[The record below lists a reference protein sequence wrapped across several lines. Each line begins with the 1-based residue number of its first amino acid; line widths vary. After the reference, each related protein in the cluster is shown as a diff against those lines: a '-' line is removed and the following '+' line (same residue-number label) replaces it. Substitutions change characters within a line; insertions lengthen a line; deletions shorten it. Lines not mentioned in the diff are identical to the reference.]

1 MGKRRKEAILV
12 KGVTAMATAWAVEE
26 MRTVDLKDERLNHR
40 LAEVLSQLGG
50 QPTASIPAACGGYAE
65 MAAAYR
71 MFDNGKVGFDNVLKP
86 HVDATRRRIAEQPE
100 VILVPDTT
108 EIDLTKPQQQV
119 AGAGPLDRGARRGV
133 FLHPLHAFTPDG
145 TPLGTVHASVWSR
158 DDAPPPPAAQRAAR
172 RKHTPIEAKESH
184 RWLDAFEQ
192 AREEARRAPETR
204 FVYVADSEA
213 DIYELLAEAQAQP
226 REVDWIVRA
235 SQDRALQRDA
245 EKNAENKGLGDTAA
259 HHLREPVLKQDVLF
273 TQPITVRGRQA
284 KVQCED
290 RRRRQPRQ
298 SRTAVVEVRAAGVTL
313 RAPWRHD
320 RRLPDVRV
328 NVVLVREVDPP
339 ADDAAVEWILLTSMP
354 IDEVE
359 PVRQV
364 IAYYCV
370 RWMIEVL
377 FRTLKT
383 GCRVERR
390 RFEHV
395 DRFLP
400 CLATYWIVTWR
411 TLYVCRLGRALPEIS
426 CEAIF
431 EPAEWKSVYCVVHRQ
446 SPPSQPPTLREM
458 VRMVAQLGGYVNRKR
473 DAEPGPQTV
482 WLGLQRTHDMA
493 LCWQQ
498 FGPEATT
505 PETEDTL
512 V

>member
-1 MGKRRKEAILV
+1 
-12 KGVTAMATAWAVEE
+12 MATAWAVEE
-26 MRTVDLKDERLNHR
+26 IRTVDLKDERLNHR

-50 QPTASIPAACGGYAE
+50 QPTASIPAACGGCAE
-65 MAAAYR
+65 TAAAYR
-71 MFDNGKVGFDNVLKP
+71 MFDNQKVGFDNVLKP

-100 VILVPDTT
+100 VLLVTDTT

-119 AGAGPLDRGARRGV
+119 AGAGPLDGGARRGM

-158 DDAPPPPAAQRAAR
+158 QDAPPRPAAERAAR
-172 RKHTPIEAKESH
+172 RKHTPIEAKESQ
-184 RWLDAFEQ
+184 RWLEAFGQ
-192 AREEARRAPETR
+192 AREAARRALQTR

-213 DIYELLAEAQAQP
+213 DIYELLAEAQAEP

-245 EKNAENKGLGDTAA
+245 EKNAENQGLGDTTA
-259 HHLREPVLKQDVLF
+259 HPLREAVLKQDVLF
-273 TQPITVRGRQA
+273 TQTISVRGRQA

-290 RRRRQPRQ
+290 RRRRQPRE
-298 SRTAVVEVRAAGVTL
+298 SRTAVVEVRAADVTL

-320 RRLPDVRV
+320 RRLPEVRV
-328 NVVLVREVDPP
+328 NVVLVREVEPP
-339 ADDAAVEWILLTSMP
+339 AHDAAVEWILLTSMP

-359 PVRQV
+359 QVRQV

-370 RWMIEVL
+370 RWMVEVL

-383 GCRVERR
+383 GCRVEQR

-400 CLATYWIVTWR
+400 CLATYLIITWR
-411 TLYVCRLGRALPEIS
+411 TLYVCRLGRAFPEIS
-426 CEAIF
+426 CEAVF
-431 EPAEWKSVYCVVHRQ
+431 EPAEWKSVYRVVRRQ
-446 SPPSQPPTLREM
+446 SPPSQAPALREM

-493 LCWQQ
+493 LCWQL
-498 FGPEATT
+498 FGPESIAT
-505 PETEDTL
+505 EIDDAL